1 MSLYRQRAHESV
13 VWAHNQ
19 LELHTEKPNL
29 WLKPELSCL
38 EAVALGHEL
47 PCCTFPERGKVEV
60 LKFRNVETGMPGSHW
75 ARASRSPLDHTGPTQ
90 PGNGRQ
96 ALQLSCCL
104 FPCRQLPLL
113 LHPRPHSQSTPLL
126 TFVFVCVCF
135 ISLEIWYEMLINITF
150 TNVIKFVLRCV
161 FILKI
166 AYFEN

>member
-1 MSLYRQRAHESV
+1 MYRQRAHESV

-47 PCCTFPERGKVEV
+47 PRRTFPERGKVEV
-60 LKFRNVETGMPGSHW
+60 LKFLNVETSI
-75 ARASRSPLDHTGPTQ
+75 ASRSPLVHTGPTR
-90 PGNGRQ
+90 PGDGRQ

-104 FPCRQLPLL
+104 FPCWQLPLL

-135 ISLEIWYEMLINITF
+135 ISLEIWYEMLINLTF
-150 TNVIKFVLRCV
+150 TNVIKFVLCCV
-161 FILKI
+161 FILKMNRI
-166 AYFEN
+166 F